1 MTRPS
6 SLRILDL
13 CEFFSARGGGV
24 RSYLER
30 QGKAAQASGH
40 ELTVGA
46 PGAEHAQSDGAGMR
60 LIRYPRP
67 RMPYDPT
74 HRPPGRSDSRRRIV
88 RQARPDIVQISSP
101 FAPALAA
108 RFLDEDPVRV
118 YFHHSDPIGC

>member
-13 CEFFSARGGGV
+13 CEFFSDRGGDV

-40 ELTVGA
+40 ELTVVA

-60 LIRYPRP
+60 LIRYPAP

-74 HRPPGRSDSRRRIV
+74 YRVPWRLDYMRRIV

-101 FAPALAA
+101 FPPALAA
-108 RFLDEDPVRV
+108 RVFGGAPGRGSLSP
-118 YFHHSDPIGC
+118 F